1 MGLYAKALIPI
12 SDALS
17 LVIFLLYPVH
27 KITEMSDLILITSAA
42 NLSPV
47 IFGIVISVIT
57 RSNWFGLVGVKYDPL
72 GKCDLFV

>member
-27 KITEMSDLILITSAA
+27 KITEI
-42 NLSPV
+42 V
-47 IFGIVISVIT
+47 FG
-57 RSNWFGLVGVKYDPL
+57 NVKSRVL
-72 GKCDLFV
+72 AI